1 MLDIIE
7 FGSEP
12 EDVFYCLVDKS
23 VSPDGLDVET
33 LKISNPRNFD
43 DALRQSGCLMMLT
56 GKEVRELIQRG
67 DLDEDN
73 LHQSLVQLAKA
84 EGFLT

>member
-7 FGSEP
+7 FGSDP
-12 EDVFYCLVDKS
+12 EDIFYCLVDKS
-23 VSPDGLDVET
+23 VSPDGLDVES

-43 DALRQSGCLMMLT
+43 DVLRQSGCLMMLT
-56 GKEVRELIQRG
+56 GVEVRELIQRG

-73 LHQSLVQLAKA
+73 IHQSLVRLAKA